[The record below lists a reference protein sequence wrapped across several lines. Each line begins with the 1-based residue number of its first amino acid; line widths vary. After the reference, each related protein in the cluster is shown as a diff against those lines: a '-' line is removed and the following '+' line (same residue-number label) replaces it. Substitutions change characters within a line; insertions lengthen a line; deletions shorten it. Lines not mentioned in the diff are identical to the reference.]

1 MAEVGVETQ
10 AFWPQSGLFLHHSLL
25 LGPTSPSTFLLLLP
39 FPFLLGELEL
49 AFDYSRTTSSGKP
62 SLSSPGSP
70 YIHTPVN
77 NLHHHLSGTQGAKHS
92 ATLAMYLAFLI
103 PQPSKAQIGV
113 SHSSMRK
120 LKSSFPSFHGQQR
133 FEPCPCVPRVT
144 VPAFPYLGCVS
155 PNILTLHSQEL
166 MTARPCR
173 PVSLLLVAGTPLIHY

>member
-1 MAEVGVETQ
+1 MTTQ
-10 AFWPQSGLFLHHSLL
+10 EPRLLGSLL
-25 LGPTSPSTFLLLLP
+25 CPPQALHTS
-39 FPFLLGELEL
+39 
-49 AFDYSRTTSSGKP
+49 
-62 SLSSPGSP
+62 
-70 YIHTPVN
+70 ITPVN

-113 SHSSMRK
+113 SCSSMRK

-144 VPAFPYLGCVS
+144 APAFQYLGCVS

-173 PVSLLLVAGTPLIHY
+173 PVSLLLVAGTPLIHYQASNPGIAPGTQQRF